1 MAKKVPISV
10 TIDGDVLRS
19 VDNVLRGVQEKELK
33 SRRSLSTRSSL
44 VERYLREGV
53 DREAKLCPVEVEWCG
68 LLRRNR
74 RKPSSPQA

>member
-53 DREAKLCPVEVEWCG
+53 DREAK
-68 LLRRNR
+68 
-74 RKPSSPQA
+74 A